1 MTMLVNYI
9 QNPTYEDST
18 SSPWATSD
26 ATASI
31 TESFQQ
37 MAQDGTK
44 IMQIVANGTT
54 ASPGINLGTSTT
66 RVPVTSGQW
75 LGMSAFVATENFNY
89 QTRLQIGWRDESGA
103 SLGYFATP
111 YTATPFYGGGK
122 PVLVIQ
128 APEGTVSAALYI
140 QYRNG
145 NDIGG
150 LVPAG
155 KRMWVDAS
163 RAHVGNSEQEVRDWL
178 AQPFWSGDTPSDSKY
193 VYGWTGAPASSPSY
207 RVDRLDLLHAWT
219 RKFWGTLPN
228 AYRMADAV
236 QDPAIGYFPL
246 LRWLNGVGALAGEMR
261 DLSDAIWNNELTDV
275 TKTPDAALRWIAQIL
290 GMSESQRAVSLTD
303 LRAAVAELTAGGRPA
318 IGTRRSIAEATKRF
332 LTGEKQVTVVPSSVT
347 PHTIVLL
354 VRAAEVP
361 GGNLVTLANSVRS
374 TGVIPAGHNVIAQNA
389 IATWDSFMA
398 AAGATWNE
406 LDGKAGTWSQHDT
419 IGVVLEA

>member
-1 MTMLVNYI
+1 MLTRNRVTTGARALTDWGISN
-9 QNPTYEDST
+9 
-18 SSPWATSD
+18 A
-26 ATASI
+26 A
-31 TESFQQ
+31 
-37 MAQDGTK
+37 
-44 IMQIVANGTT
+44 GTT
-54 ASPGINLGTSTT
+54 GASSIVGDELVYSSTT
-66 RVPVTSGQW
+66 AQTGGSGGPYLREKFTSPLGMYSARLQIKSEAGRTLRVPVTVRNGSTDVIGKGGTNLTSSGDWQDVIVEDIDISSPFTYIQIW
-75 LGMSAFVATENFNY
+75 PQLSGSAPAGELLRVRNIAIFESAKVSDYFDGNTPNGYGFDY
-89 QTRLQIGWRDESGA
+89 GWEGAIGA
-103 SLGYFATP
+103 S
-111 YTATPFYGGGK
+111 
-122 PVLVIQ
+122 V
-128 APEGTVSAALYI
+128 
-140 QYRNG
+140 
-145 NDIGG
+145 
-150 LVPAG
+150 
-155 KRMWVDAS
+155 
-163 RAHVGNSEQEVRDWL
+163 
-178 AQPFWSGDTPSDSKY
+178 
-193 VYGWTGAPASSPSY
+193 SY
-207 RVDRLDLLHAWT
+207 RIETIDLLHSWT
-219 RKFWGTLPN
+219 RKLWASLPN

-236 QDPAIGYFPL
+236 QDPSIGYFPL

-361 GGNLVTLANSVRS
+361 GGNLVTLANNVRS
-374 TGVIPAGHNVIAQNA
+374 TGVIPAGHNVVAQNA

>member
-1 MTMLVNYI
+1 MATLVNYAL
-9 QNPTYEDST
+9 NSSFEDWT
-18 SSPWATSD
+18 SSPWQLNGTTVSV
-26 ATASI
+26 TG
-31 TESFQQ
+31 SFPQ
-37 MAQDGTK
+37 MIQDGTK
-44 IMQIVANGTT
+44 MMQIVADGTT
-54 ASPGINLGTSTT
+54 STPGISLVSALYRT
-66 RVPVTSGQW
+66 PIKAGQW
-75 LGMSAFVATENFNY
+75 IAFKAFTATENFNY
-89 QTRLQIGWRDESGA
+89 QTRLQVGWRDGAGA
-103 SLGYFATP
+103 SIGYQASAFKA
-111 YTATPFYGGGK
+111 APFYAGDT
-122 PVLVIQ
+122 PLLVMQ
-128 APEGTVSAALYI
+128 APVDTESAALYL
-140 QYRNG
+140 QYRDG
-145 NDIGG
+145 NNVGVA
-150 LVPAG
+150 VPAG
-155 KRMWVDAS
+155 KRMWVDAIRS
-163 RAHVGNSEQEVRDWL
+163 HVADTEQEAR
-178 AQPFWSGDTPSDSKY
+178 AMAAEPFFDGDDPADSKFI
-193 VYGWTGAPASSPSY
+193 YGYTGAFNASPSY
-207 RVDRLDLLHAWT
+207 RIDRLDLLHAWT

-361 GGNLVTLANSVRS
+361 GGNLVTLANNVRS
-374 TGVIPAGHNVIAQNA
+374 TGVIPAGHNVVAQNA